1 MSDLEYSLTGKRI
14 WVAGHTGMV
23 GAAIVRRLQ
32 HFECEVL
39 TISHT
44 DLDLTRQDDVTD
56 WLAKSKPDAI
66 FMAAARVGGI
76 LANDS
81 YPVEFLM
88 DNIQIETNV
97 FSAAHAADVNR
108 IVFLGSSCIYPRL
121 APQPMS
127 ESAFLTGPLEPT
139 NQWYAISKI
148 AGIMMSQ
155 AYRRQ
160 YGRDY
165 ISCMPTNL
173 YGPGDNFDLN
183 ESHVLSALIVKAHLA
198 KTTGAESF
206 EIWGTGTPRREFL
219 YVDDFAEA
227 CVFLMENYSSE
238 DIINVGYG
246 EDIAIQ
252 AVAETVA
259 KVVGFK
265 GQLKN
270 DATKPDGM
278 PRKLMNS
285 QRINDLGWTPS
296 TRLEDGIAKTY
307 DWYLKT
313 LARSGPVED

>member
-1 MSDLEYSLTGKRI
+1 MPDLHYPLTGKRI

-32 HFECEVL
+32 KFDCEVL
-39 TISHT
+39 TISHAG
-44 DLDLTRQDDVTD
+44 LDLTRQDDVSD
-56 WLAKSKPDAI
+56 WLAKTKPDAI

-81 YPVEFLM
+81 YPVDFLVE
-88 DNIQIETNV
+88 NIQIETNV

-108 IVFLGSSCIYPRL
+108 MVFLGSSCIYPRL
-121 APQPMS
+121 APQPMA
-127 ESAFLTGPLEPT
+127 ENALLTGPLEPT

-148 AGIMMSQ
+148 AGIMMAQ

-165 ISCMPTNL
+165 VSCMPTNL
-173 YGPGDNFDLN
+173 YGPGDNFDLQG
-183 ESHVLSALIVKAHLA
+183 SHVLSALIVKAHVA

-238 DIINVGYG
+238 DIINVGCG
-246 EDIAIQ
+246 KDIAIQ
-252 AVAETVA
+252 DVAEKVA
-259 KVVGFK
+259 KVVGFT
-265 GQLKN
+265 GRLTN
-270 DATKPDGM
+270 DARKPDGM

-285 QRINDLGWTPS
+285 QRLNDLGWAPS
-296 TRLEDGIAKTY
+296 TTLEAGIAKTY

-313 LARSGPVED
+313 STSSGLGAD